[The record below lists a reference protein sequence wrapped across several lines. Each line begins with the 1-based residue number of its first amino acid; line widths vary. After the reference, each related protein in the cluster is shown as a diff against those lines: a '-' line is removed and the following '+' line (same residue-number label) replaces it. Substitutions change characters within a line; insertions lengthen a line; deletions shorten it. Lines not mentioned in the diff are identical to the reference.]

1 MKKVD
6 NLDLKILQIISVDAR
21 VPFKDV
27 AEVCGVSRAAIHQR
41 VQRLTEA
48 GIITGSGYNVC
59 PKHIG
64 YSTCTYV
71 GITLVRGS
79 MYKEVAAQLV
89 QIPEIVECHFTTGNY
104 TMLIKLYSRDN
115 EHLMDLLNNRIQAI
129 EGVISTET
137 LISLEQSFT
146 RQVPIIADPSCDDEG
161 LRAARDFAR
170 RLASPGHIIDDPEE
184 GETPAPAPRKRRKK
198 AEEPASEE

>member
-6 NLDLKILQIISVDAR
+6 LLDLKILQIISVDAR
-21 VPFKDV
+21 VPFKEV

-48 GIITGSGYNVC
+48 GIITGSGYNVY

-64 YSTCTYV
+64 YSTCTFV
-71 GITLVRGS
+71 GIKLERGS
-79 MYKEVAAQLV
+79 MYSEVAAELIK
-89 QIPEIVECHFTTGNY
+89 IPEIVECHFTTGPY

-115 EHLMDLLNNRIQAI
+115 EHLMELLNNRIQEI
-129 EGVISTET
+129 PGVISTET

-146 RQVPIIADPSCDDEG
+146 RQVPILVPAEADNEG
-161 LRAARDFAR
+161 MQAVRDFAQ
-170 RLASPGHIIDDPEE
+170 RLRESKQMTDDPDH
-184 GETPAPAPRKRRKK
+184 ETARRR
-198 AEEPASEE
+198 ASRHTAH

>member
-6 NLDLKILQIISVDAR
+6 LLDLKILQIISVDAR
-21 VPFKDV
+21 VPFKEV

-48 GIITGSGYNVC
+48 GIITGSGYNVY

-64 YSTCTYV
+64 YSTCIFV
-71 GITLVRGS
+71 GIKLERGS
-79 MYKEVAAQLV
+79 MYKEVADELV
-89 QIPEIVECHFTTGNY
+89 KIPEIVECHFTTGPY

-115 EHLMDLLNNRIQAI
+115 EHLMELLNNRIQEI
-129 EGVISTET
+129 PGVISTET

-146 RQVPIIADPSCDDEG
+146 RQVPILVPPEVAENAGMQAVREYARTLREAKPS
-161 LRAARDFAR
+161 A
-170 RLASPGHIIDDPEE
+170 DDPDHD
-184 GETPAPAPRKRRKK
+184 APRRRGSRH
-198 AEEPASEE
+198 AAH

>member
-6 NLDLKILQIISVDAR
+6 LLDLKILQIISVDAR
-21 VPFKDV
+21 VPFKEV

-48 GIITGSGYNVC
+48 GIITGSGYNVY

-64 YSTCTYV
+64 YSTCTFV
-71 GITLVRGS
+71 GIKLERGS
-79 MYKEVAAQLV
+79 MYNEVAAELV
-89 QIPEIVECHFTTGNY
+89 KIPEIVECHFTTGPY

-115 EHLMDLLNNRIQAI
+115 EHLMELLNNRIQEI
-129 EGVISTET
+129 PGVISTET

-146 RQVPIIADPSCDDEG
+146 RQVPILVPAEADNEG
-161 LRAARDFAR
+161 MQAVRDFAQ
-170 RLASPGHIIDDPEE
+170 RLRESKQMTDDPDH
-184 GETPAPAPRKRRKK
+184 ETARRR
-198 AEEPASEE
+198 ASRHTAH

>member
-6 NLDLKILQIISVDAR
+6 KLDLKILQIISVDAR

-48 GIITGSGYNVC
+48 GIITGSGYNVN

-71 GITLVRGS
+71 GITLERGS
-79 MYKEVAAQLV
+79 MYKEVAAQLLK
-89 QIPEIVECHFTTGNY
+89 IPEIVECHFTTGNY
-104 TMLIKLYSRDN
+104 TMLVKLYSRDN
-115 EHLMDLLNNRIQAI
+115 EHLMTLLNNTIQEI
-129 EGVISTET
+129 KGVISTET

-146 RQVPIIADPSCDDEG
+146 RQVPIIVNASDDEPDMK
-161 LRAARDFAR
+161 AAREFADSR
-170 RLASPGHIIDDPEE
+170 REPHVVDDPDD
-184 GETPAPAPRKRRKK
+184 GEVAPQPKRRGRRKK
-198 AEEPASEE
+198 EE

>member
-6 NLDLKILQIISVDAR
+6 LLDLKILQIISVDAR
-21 VPFKDV
+21 VPFKEV

-48 GIITGSGYNVC
+48 GIITGSGYNVY

-64 YSTCTYV
+64 YSTCTFV
-71 GITLVRGS
+71 GIKLERGS
-79 MYKEVAAQLV
+79 MYKEVADELV
-89 QIPEIVECHFTTGNY
+89 KIPEIVECHFTTGPY

-115 EHLMDLLNNRIQAI
+115 EHLMELLNNRIQEI
-129 EGVISTET
+129 PGVISTET

-146 RQVPIIADPSCDDEG
+146 RQVPILVPPEVAENAG
-161 LRAARDFAR
+161 MQAVREYARTLREAKTSA
-170 RLASPGHIIDDPEE
+170 DDPDHD
-184 GETPAPAPRKRRKK
+184 APRRRGSRH
-198 AEEPASEE
+198 AAH